1 MADRRQSSTGSV
13 MSFKS
18 ITPPKAWI
26 AKLREPVDVAASG
39 ELYPIERDAIDSA
52 VPFAAEHARRYIAT
66 GGKDDGWEGPR
77 PILLLYTTGRRS
89 GDVRR
94 NPLLFL
100 EHENERYIVGS
111 KGGAPAHPLWFL
123 NLRDEPRV
131 HVRVNEDFYPAVA
144 ELLSGEERARIWP
157 ILTARYS
164 MFADYQAN
172 TPREIPLVRLRRFT
186 HAVLQ
191 R

>member
-1 MADRRQSSTGSV
+1 

-26 AKLREPVDVAASG
+26 AKLREPANVASCV
-39 ELYPIERDAIDSA
+39 ELQPIERDAIDSA
-52 VPFAAEHARRYIAT
+52 VPFAAEHARRYIAS

-89 GDVRR
+89 GDMRR
-94 NPLLFL
+94 NLLLYL

-123 NLRDEPRV
+123 NLRDEPKV

-144 ELLSGEERARIWP
+144 ELLSREEHARIWP

-172 TPREIPLVRLRRFT
+172 TPREIPLVRLRRS
-186 HAVLQ
+186 A
-191 R
+191 